1 MRWVCGRRLSSSSSD
16 LHIAALL
23 LLLLS
28 GAGCRRDSLVFPRTV
43 LIPAD
48 GRVQRFAEVRRRSGE
63 ALDASS
69 LRALSATLIFAQGSG
84 DAVDLQMQAPVL
96 PETEAVGFAWGGRRW
111 IVHVR
116 FVPSMTD
123 SFGDGMPDALRL
135 HSPEDQLAFRR
146 WFTAIAEQEADL
158 PGTKVPA
165 EIDDCAALLRY
176 CYRQALSR
184 HDARWMNAQP
194 EAEEFV
200 QLSSIAQYRYP
211 ETPLGL
217 NLFRVRPGPYVP
229 GDETSGAFAQFA
241 DAHAL
246 LMLNSYFVSRDVHA
260 ALPGDLLFY
269 RQLEQNSPWH
279 SMIVTGQPVEWV
291 IYDTG
296 PIGKDSGE
304 IRRMTIADLLHHPD
318 ARWRPLRENTN
329 FLGVYRWNI
338 LRDGD

>member
-1 MRWVCGRRLSSSSSD
+1 MRRVRGQRLSSSCLQS
-16 LHIAALL
+16 AALL
-23 LLLLS
+23 FLLLA
-28 GAGCRRDSLVFPRTV
+28 GVGCRQDSLVFPRTV

-48 GRVQRFAEVRRRSGE
+48 GRVQSVVGVHRRSGA
-63 ALDASS
+63 ALEASS
-69 LRALSATLIFAQGSG
+69 LHALVPTLRFEQTSG
-84 DAVDLQMQAPVL
+84 GAVDLKLPAPVL
-96 PETEAVGFAWGGRRW
+96 PGVQIAPFAWGGRHW

-116 FVPSMTD
+116 YVPTSAD

-135 HSPEDQLAFRR
+135 HSPEDRLAFRK

-158 PGTKVPA
+158 PAARVPT
-165 EIDDCAALLRY
+165 EIDDCAALLRF
-176 CYRQALSR
+176 CYREALSR
-184 HDARWMNAQP
+184 HDARWMDEQP

-217 NLFRVRPGPYVP
+217 NLFRVRPGPYAP
-229 GDETSGAFAQFA
+229 GDNGNGAFAQFA

-246 LMLNSYFVSRDVHA
+246 HALNAYFVSRNVRE

-279 SMIVTGQPVEWV
+279 SMIVIGEPAEWV
-291 IYDTG
+291 IYHTG
-296 PIGKDSGE
+296 PMGKAPGE
-304 IRRMTIADLLHHPD
+304 IRRVMIADLLHHPD
-318 ARWRPLRENTN
+318 ARWRPLPENTN

-338 LRDGD
+338 LRDGS